1 MKVQESL
8 KQEIQENEK
17 FHVVTFKNSVTY
29 EEVTVEIRR
38 YRNVYSV
45 DSPFDGI
52 EDIFF
57 VSSFIKGLGFTLNLR
72 SQWNEV
78 ISKIRLVELPEVVV
92 NGFEKEP
99 DENFSLE
106 VLKVRKWEKR
116 FRQAVKNW
124 RISQIWEMLQTKPP
138 KIFLVNNNL
147 YTLARF

>member
-1 MKVQESL
+1 MKVEESL
-8 KQEIQENEK
+8 KMEIEK
-17 FHVVTFKNSVTY
+17 NAEFHKVTFKYSVTY

-52 EDIFF
+52 EDIFL

-78 ISKIRLVELPEVVV
+78 VSKVRLVELPGVIT

-99 DENFSLE
+99 DENFSPE
-106 VLKVRKWEKR
+106 VLKIRKWEKR

-124 RISQIWEMLQTKPP
+124 RISQVWEMLQTRPAE
-138 KIFLVNNNL
+138 IFPVNNNH
-147 YTLARF
+147 YTFARF